1 MMPDLSIVILSWNVA
16 DLLAGCL
23 RSLPGAA
30 GEWWARCEVIVV
42 DNASSD
48 GSVEMVRR
56 DFRGVKLV
64 ALPANLG
71 FSRGNNLGIREARG
85 RYILLLNPDTTAHP
99 GSIATLVE
107 HMEAHPEVGIAGPR
121 LLNPDG
127 TLQPSRRRF
136 PTPFTALFEST
147 PLQRWFENS
156 RLLRDFYMLDRP
168 DGETQQVGWLSGA
181 ALMCR
186 RETLDQIGAFDPGYF
201 MFSEEVDLCRRASDA
216 GWSVAYVPQ
225 AEITHYGGQSTGQNV
240 PARHV
245 NFNTSKARYFR
256 LHEGKAVGSV
266 VRLYLLGMYAA
277 QTISEGAK
285 WLLGHKRSLRA
296 RRLRMYR
303 QVFSSRLKEGADGS
317 RQVIVGAA
325 RWAALFGT
333 AGEHGTPSPPGRPT
347 GSPLP
352 YHLHKQGVLLVTGEY
367 PPARGGVGDYTCRLG
382 AALHHAGIKN
392 QVLTRKHPPMRQASG
407 SRGGEIPLVAGR
419 ITLRTTLRAL
429 RGTRTRIAHIQYQT
443 GAYEMRPTINLLPL
457 LLKRK
462 WGGITV
468 VTFHDLLVPYLF
480 PKAGPVREWAN
491 RLMAR
496 GADAAVATNPA
507 DAACLRAWG
516 VRRVELIP
524 IGSNIPNRPPE
535 GYSREEWR
543 AKWGARAGTTLLA
556 YFGFLNSSKGLD
568 DLLRALATLNG
579 NGEGEHRPYRL
590 LMVGGGIGS
599 SDPTNRATAAY
610 LDGMARELG
619 VQGDLVWTGYLT
631 SREVSAALLSADV
644 AVLPYADG
652 ASFRRGSL
660 MAVLEH
666 GLPLVTTTPAPASNT
681 EGQDSGWPRL
691 VHGGN
696 ALLVPPG
703 DTGALVEAVGKLA
716 HDADLRAR
724 LAAGSVELSRYFG
737 WTRIARLHKQLY
749 KELLEK

>member
-23 RSLPGAA
+23 RSLPEAA
-30 GEWWARCEVIVV
+30 GEWWARSEVTVV

-48 GSVEMVRR
+48 GSAEIVRR
-56 DFRGVKLV
+56 DFPGVRLA

-85 RYILLLNPDTTAHP
+85 KYIFLLNPDTVAHP
-99 GSIATLVE
+99 GSIATLVDY
-107 HMEAHPEVGIAGPR
+107 MEAHPEVGVAGPR

-136 PTPFTALFEST
+136 PTPATALAEST
-147 PLQRWFENS
+147 PLQRWFESS

-168 DGETQQVGWLSGA
+168 DGEAQQVGWLSGA

-186 RETLDQIGAFDPGYF
+186 REALGQAGAFDPGYF
-201 MFSEEVDLCRRASDA
+201 MFSEEVDLCRRVNDA
-216 GWSVAYVPQ
+216 GWSVVYVPQ
-225 AEITHYGGQSTGQNV
+225 AEITHYGGQSTGQDV
-240 PARHV
+240 PSRHV

-256 LHEGKAVGSV
+256 LHEGKAVGSF
-266 VRLYLLGMYAA
+266 VRLYLLGTYAA
-277 QTISEGAK
+277 QMVSEGAK
-285 WLLGHKRSLRA
+285 WLLGHKRPLRA
-296 RRLRMYR
+296 ERLRMYR
-303 QVFSSRLKEGADGS
+303 QVLSSRLKERA
-317 RQVIVGAA
+317 VNVGAT
-325 RWAALFGT
+325 RWVALSGT
-333 AGEHGTPSPPGRPT
+333 AGEHGTPSQPGRPT

-352 YHLHKQGVLLVTGEY
+352 LEDLHKQGVLLVTGEY
-367 PPARGGVGDYTCRLG
+367 PPARGGVGDYTGRLG
-382 AALHHAGIKN
+382 AALYHVGVKN
-392 QVLTRKHPPMRQASG
+392 RVLTRKHPPTHRDLGA
-407 SRGGEIPLVAGR
+407 GGGDIPLVAR
-419 ITLRTTLRAL
+419 LITPRATLRAL
-429 RGTRTRIAHIQYQT
+429 RGTRARIAHIQYQT

-462 WGGITV
+462 WEGITV

-496 GADAAVATNPA
+496 GADAAIATNPA
-507 DAACLRAWG
+507 DAAHLRAWR

-524 IGSNIPNRPPE
+524 IGSNIPNHPPV

-543 AKWGARAGTTLLA
+543 AKWGAEAGTTLLA

-579 NGEGEHRPYRL
+579 DSQGEGRPYRL
-590 LMVGGGIGS
+590 LMVGGGTGS

-619 VQGDLVWTGYLT
+619 VWSDLVWTGYLT
-631 SREVSAALLSADV
+631 PREVSAALLSADV

-666 GLPLVTTTPAPASNT
+666 GLPLVTTAPAPASDA

-691 VHGGN
+691 VHGNN

-703 DTGALVEAVGKLA
+703 DADALVKAVERLA
-716 HDADLRAR
+716 RDADLRAR
-724 LAAGSVELSRYFG
+724 LAASSAELSRYFG
-737 WTRIARLHKQLY
+737 WERIASMHARLYQQ
-749 KELLEK
+749 LLEK